1 MILKPPVDDILFF
14 IGACDRNF
22 YFPMEVKRM
31 DDHNEKHMD
40 MLRTWLKDAY
50 AMEQGIVEVL
60 ERQIG
65 QFDEMPDAQ
74 MRIQQHLDLTK
85 SQAERV
91 RGCVERLGDDVS
103 QVKASLA
110 NFLGAVQ
117 GMSTAMADDKM
128 VKNAMAAYAIEH
140 FEIASYMAIAAA
152 ASEMGHEDIAT
163 ICDGIIQEE
172 MEMADW
178 LRMQLPM
185 VVHEHMMVTI
195 RK

>member
-1 MILKPPVDDILFF
+1 
-14 IGACDRNF
+14 
-22 YFPMEVKRM
+22 M
-31 DDHNEKHMD
+31 DAHNEKHMD

-50 AMEQGIVEVL
+50 AMEQGIVEIL

-65 QFDEMPDAQ
+65 QFEEMPDAQ
-74 MRIQQHLDLTK
+74 MKIQQHLDLTK

-103 QVKASLA
+103 QVKAGLA

-140 FEIASYMAIAAA
+140 FEIASYMAIVAA

-178 LRMQLPM
+178 LRMQLPT
-185 VVHEHMMVTI
+185 VVHEHMMVTV